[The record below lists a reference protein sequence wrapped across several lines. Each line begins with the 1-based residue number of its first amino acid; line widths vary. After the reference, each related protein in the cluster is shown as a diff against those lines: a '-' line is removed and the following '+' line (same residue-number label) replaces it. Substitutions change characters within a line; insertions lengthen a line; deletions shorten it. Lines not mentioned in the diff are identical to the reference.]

1 MIHDFFI
8 QSEDYKNSLK
18 KLDENLINENA
29 ARLRAQGKELLLA
42 NKVWGGVV
50 GILPGIDWVL
60 QKFVVK
66 KNAAKKLGQLFGIDV
81 RFIEDNSKNIST
93 TYKKSGLPYKRSRR

>member
-1 MIHDFFI
+1 MLYPSINNVAFVNFHKNLDNGSEPYGKKDLFKMIHDHFI

-42 NKVWGGVV
+42 NKVWGGIV
-50 GILPGIDWVL
+50 GILPGIDWLL

-66 KNAAKKLGQLFGIDV
+66 KMQQRN
-81 RFIEDNSKNIST
+81 
-93 TYKKSGLPYKRSRR
+93 